1 MQVVLQPIALL
12 LIIAAGYIMKR
23 TKIVTE
29 QGYRVLEQ
37 AIIWLTLPAD
47 IVYSFTVNDPER
59 SMLWISVFGFVC
71 ALIPIPF
78 YFLIT
83 RHRPITQRFFL
94 MINGSGSNVGNFTFP
109 VIQALMGMGAILPSV
124 MYDIG
129 NCIVV
134 SATSNAVTSA
144 MLKIPA
150 DRPLKDVIEVDEN
163 GNGHV
168 RVETQDPDAVRIA
181 KRHQRMAVL
190 KSFLTSPS
198 FDVYILLI
206 ILLLF
211 GIRLPHGVATF
222 LKPIA
227 DANTFCSMAMIGMLM
242 ELPTSKRE
250 TKQVAE
256 VFGWRLGFSLLFVAA
271 SFLLPF
277 DMKTR
282 TIVAISTLSP
292 ASIFATMFTDKA
304 LGDAKSAGFT
314 LTLTCISSLIIMT
327 IIYFVAI

>member
-12 LIIAAGYIMKR
+12 LIIAAGYTMKR
-23 TKIVTE
+23 TGIVTS

-47 IVYSFTVNDPER
+47 IIYSFTVNNPER
-59 SMLWISVFGFVC
+59 NMLWISLFGFVC
-71 ALIPIPF
+71 ALLPIPF
-78 YFLIT
+78 LFLVS
-83 RHRPITQRFFL
+83 RKRPITQRFFL

-163 GNGHV
+163 GNEHLHV
-168 RVETQDPDAVRIA
+168 EAQDEDARRIA
-181 KRHQRMAVL
+181 KRHQRLAVF
-190 KSFLTSPS
+190 KSFITSPS

-206 ILLLF
+206 LLLLF
-211 GIRLPHGVATF
+211 GIRLPKEVATF

-242 ELPTSKRE
+242 EMPSSKRE
-250 TKQVAE
+250 AKQVAE

-277 DMKTR
+277 DLRTR

-327 IIYFVAI
+327 VIYFVAI

>member
-12 LIIAAGYIMKR
+12 LIIAAGYAMKR
-23 TKIVTE
+23 THIVTQ

-47 IVYSFTVNDPER
+47 IIYSFTINNPER

-71 ALIPIPF
+71 ALAPVPF
-78 YFLIT
+78 FYLIS

-134 SATSNAVTSA
+134 SATSNALTSA

-150 DRPLKDVIEVDEN
+150 DKPLKDVIEVDKN
-163 GNGHV
+163 GNEHLHV
-168 RVETQDPDAVRIA
+168 EPQDPDARRIA
-181 KRHQRMAVL
+181 RRHQHLAVL

-206 ILLLF
+206 ILLVL
-211 GIRLPHGVATF
+211 GVRLPHEVAVF

-227 DANTFCSMAMIGMLM
+227 DANTFCSL
-242 ELPTSKRE
+242 
-250 TKQVAE
+250 
-256 VFGWRLGFSLLFVAA
+256 
-271 SFLLPF
+271 
-277 DMKTR
+277 
-282 TIVAISTLSP
+282 
-292 ASIFATMFTDKA
+292 
-304 LGDAKSAGFT
+304 
-314 LTLTCISSLIIMT
+314 SLIHI
-327 IIYFVAI
+327 